1 MKHNNKSFFKSTF
14 LFFLFTV
21 LLFFRVQA
29 QGKDIQVTDSTQ
41 VVESAISIEN
51 ISGESEKLGQRI
63 IKLRETLKPSA
74 KTKEVDSL
82 LKIVFIETNRKK
94 DSLLEKIND
103 LTRRDLKVSKI
114 EWKNYHS
121 EVKIAQKILKKRTE
135 EVSEINDEINLE
147 LIKWKKTKEKLISTS
162 DSKEVYNSLDLVINT
177 LKEISQITHKRLD
190 KIYIIQKELTELIL
204 IIDETITEIQ
214 LVELQMKKDYFV
226 FDSEPIW
233 KPENVETRV
242 IDTTI
247 VESTNISK
255 LFLDGIKKNKQQIR
269 EFLSL
274 NMKTAI
280 FQVLFILSLFVL
292 MLSVNKKW
300 KKKKKELTLPIEIQ
314 AKIVLSNPIS
324 ATIVI
329 GLLISAFFYD
339 ARIPVFAELHVLLIL
354 IGTIILLPKLTNKN
368 FRLSLILMFFA
379 YLIYIFEAYLD
390 SESSMYRWVVI
401 IDAMILIIALIL
413 GGRIIKKSQK
423 QFEKIYKIFS
433 MLAPFYILILIVA
446 ILANIVGM
454 VNLSKLLIAGILA
467 STVLGMV
474 VYLSIMIITS
484 LFLLFFKIRKQYSI
498 KSLSAIVSV
507 TRQRVQPI
515 LIWIGL
521 FIWLIFTLNGFDV
534 FGLITT
540 WINDLMLVK
549 WDIGKM
555 TISLGGILSFFGIFI
570 TVLILA
576 KLIATLFL
584 DEWMVNVLP
593 RGVAPAIS
601 LLLRIVLVGVGLYMA
616 LSAAG
621 IDLSKLGWMFG
632 ALGVGIG
639 FGLQNI
645 VLNFI
650 SGLILAFE
658 RPINL
663 GDTIEIDQEYGV
675 VTSIGIRS
683 SNIKSYSGYEAIIP
697 NGDLISKKVIN
708 YTLSNRD
715 RRSKII
721 MKTAPNADPE
731 KVMALFSDMASEDSR
746 TRKNPAPKT
755 YFYGYDDEGNLSFA
769 LYYWTTFS
777 DTLKTDNAIALK
789 IFAKLKEEGILSP
802 APVRRI
808 INEK

>member
-1 MKHNNKSFFKSTF
+1 MTQNNKIIYKSTF
-14 LFFLFTV
+14 LFLLFTV
-21 LLFFRVQA
+21 LLFFRA
-29 QGKDIQVTDSTQ
+29 QGQSKDNQVTDSTQ
-41 VVESAISIEN
+41 VIENAISIEN
-51 ISGESEKLGQRI
+51 ISGESEKLSQRI
-63 IKLRETLKPSA
+63 IKLKEILKPS
-74 KTKEVDSL
+74 TEIKEVDSL
-82 LKIVFIETNRKK
+82 LNIVLIETISKK
-94 DSLLEKIND
+94 DSLLKNINV
-103 LTRRDLKVSKI
+103 LNRRDLKISKI
-114 EWKNYHS
+114 EWENYYS
-121 EVKIAQKILKKRTE
+121 EIKTAQKTLKNRTE
-135 EVSEINDEINLE
+135 QVSEINNEISLE
-147 LIKWKKTKEKLISTS
+147 LIKWKETKEKLISTS
-162 DSKEVYNSLDLVINT
+162 DSKDVYNSLDLIINT
-177 LKEISQITHKRLD
+177 LNEISQMTHKRLD
-190 KIYIIQKELTELIL
+190 NIYIIQKELTDLIL
-204 IIDETITEIQ
+204 IIDETITEIE
-214 LVELQMKKDYFV
+214 LVELQMQKDYFV

-233 KPENVETRV
+233 KPKNVETNV
-242 IDTTI
+242 IDTTV

-255 LFLDGIKKNKQQIR
+255 LFLNGLKENKQQIK

-274 NMKTAI
+274 NMKTAV
-280 FQVLFILSLFVL
+280 FQLLFIITLFIL
-292 MLSVNKKW
+292 MLSINKKW
-300 KKKKKELTLPIEIQ
+300 GKNIKELTTPIEVQ

-324 ATIVI
+324 ATIVL
-329 GLLISAFFYD
+329 GLLVTAFFYN
-339 ARIPVFAELHVLLIL
+339 ARIPAFAELHVLLVL
-354 IGTIILLPKLTNKN
+354 IGTVILLPKLTNKS
-368 FRLSLILMFFA
+368 FSLFLVLVFFV

-390 SESSMYRWVVI
+390 SKSTMYRWILIV
-401 IDAMILIIALIL
+401 DAVILIIALVL
-413 GGRIIKKSQK
+413 GRRIIKKSPK
-423 QFEKIYKIFS
+423 QFESIYKIFNL
-433 MLAPFYILILIVA
+433 LAPIYILILIIA
-446 ILANIVGM
+446 IFANISGM
-454 VNLSKLLIAGILA
+454 VNLSKLLITGVLI
-467 STVLGMV
+467 STALGMV
-474 VYLSIMIITS
+474 VYLSVKIITS
-484 LFLLFFKIRKQYSI
+484 LFVLFFKIRSSYSI
-498 KSLSAIVSV
+498 KSLSAVVSV
-507 TRQRVQPI
+507 TRQRIQPI
-515 LIWIGL
+515 LIWVGL
-521 FIWLIFTLNGFDV
+521 FIWLIFTLKGFDF

-549 WDIGKM
+549 WNIGKM
-555 TISLGGILSFFGIFI
+555 TISLGGILSFMGISI
-570 TVLILA
+570 TALILA
-576 KLIATLFL
+576 KLVATLFL

-601 LLLRIVLVGVGLYMA
+601 LLLRIVLVSIGLYMA

-731 KVMALFSDMASEDSR
+731 KVILLLSDMASEDSR
-746 TRKNPAPKT
+746 TSKNPAPKT
-755 YFYGYDDEGNLSFA
+755 YFYGYDDGGNLSFA

-789 IFAKLKEEGILSP
+789 IFNKLKEEGILSP
-802 APVRRI
+802 APIRRI

>member
-1 MKHNNKSFFKSTF
+1 MKQNNKNIYKSVF

-21 LLFFRVQA
+21 FLFFRVQA
-29 QGKDIQVTDSTQ
+29 QGKDIQVDSTQ

-51 ISGESEKLGQRI
+51 ISGESEKLSQRI
-63 IKLRETLKPSA
+63 IKLREILKPSA
-74 KTKEVDSL
+74 EIKEVDSL
-82 LKIVFIETNRKK
+82 LKIVFIEANSKK
-94 DSLLEKIND
+94 DSLLKKINN

-121 EVKIAQKILKKRTE
+121 EVKIAQKTLKNRTE
-135 EVSEINDEINLE
+135 AVSEINDEIVLE

-177 LKEISQITHKRLD
+177 LNEISQITHKRLD
-190 KIYIIQKELTELIL
+190 NIYIIQKELTELIL
-204 IIDETITEIQ
+204 IIDETITEIE
-214 LVELQMKKDYFV
+214 LVELQMQKDYFV

-233 KPENVETRV
+233 KYKDIETSV
-242 IDTTI
+242 LDTTV
-247 VESTNISK
+247 VESTSVSK

-280 FQVLFILSLFVL
+280 FQLLFILTLFVL
-292 MLSVNKKW
+292 MLSVYKKW
-300 KKKKKELTLPIEIQ
+300 EKNIKELTAPIEIQ

-324 ATIVI
+324 ATIVL
-329 GLLISAFFYD
+329 GLLVSAFFYD
-339 ARIPVFAELHVLLIL
+339 ARIPAFAELHVLLIL
-354 IGTIILLPKLTNKN
+354 FGTVILLPKLTNKQ
-368 FRLSLILMFFA
+368 FSLFLILIFFV

-390 SESSMYRWVVI
+390 SKSTMYRWILI
-401 IDAMILIIALIL
+401 IDAAILIIALVL
-413 GGRIIKKSQK
+413 GRRIIKKSPK
-423 QFEKIYKIFS
+423 QFESIYQIFKI
-433 MLAPFYILILIVA
+433 LAPFYVLILVIAVF
-446 ILANIVGM
+446 ANISGM
-454 VNLSKLLIAGILA
+454 VNLSKLLIKGILM
-467 STVLGMV
+467 STALGMV
-474 VYLSIMIITS
+474 VYLSVKIITS
-484 LFLLFFKIRKQYSI
+484 LFVLFFKIRSSYNI
-498 KSLSAIVSV
+498 KSLSAVVSV
-507 TRQRVQPI
+507 TRQRIQPI

-534 FGLITT
+534 FGLITS

-570 TVLILA
+570 TALILA
-576 KLIATLFL
+576 KLTASIFL

-601 LLLRIVLVGVGLYMA
+601 LLLRIVLVGIGLYMA
-616 LSAAG
+616 LAAAG
-621 IDLSKLGWMFG
+621 IDLSKLGWILG

-663 GDTIEIDQEYGV
+663 GDTIEIDKELGV

-721 MKTAPNADPE
+721 MKTAPNANPE
-731 KVMALFSDMASEDSR
+731 KVIALLNEMASEDPR
-746 TRKNPAPKT
+746 TRINPAPKT

-769 LYYWTTFS
+769 LFYWTTFS
-777 DTLKTDNAIALK
+777 DTLETDNTIALN

-808 INEK
+808 INEKE

>member
-1 MKHNNKSFFKSTF
+1 MKKSKFIRFFYENYYDTKYMKHNNKSFFKSTF

-74 KTKEVDSL
+74 KTKEVDSF

-576 KLIATLFL
+576 KLIATLST
-584 DEWMVNVLP
+584 DVRIQYVL
-593 RGVAPAIS
+593 APIS
-601 LLLRIVLVGVGLYMA
+601 LARTA
-616 LSAAG
+616 DAKSLSITA
-621 IDLSKLGWMFG
+621 
-632 ALGVGIG
+632 
-639 FGLQNI
+639 
-645 VLNFI
+645 
-650 SGLILAFE
+650 
-658 RPINL
+658 
-663 GDTIEIDQEYGV
+663 
-675 VTSIGIRS
+675 SIPSRF
-683 SNIKSYSGYEAIIP
+683 P
-697 NGDLISKKVIN
+697 
-708 YTLSNRD
+708 
-715 RRSKII
+715 
-721 MKTAPNADPE
+721 
-731 KVMALFSDMASEDSR
+731 FSL
-746 TRKNPAPKT
+746 T
-755 YFYGYDDEGNLSFA
+755 
-769 LYYWTTFS
+769 
-777 DTLKTDNAIALK
+777 
-789 IFAKLKEEGILSP
+789 
-802 APVRRI
+802 
-808 INEK
+808 